1 MPDSKHSTDKRPS
14 PAASGG
20 SLSAHLSADD
30 SSTAHGVTEAK
41 SDISGKA
48 VLPSGLDSGDVVLF
62 NRRCASMSVKGAI
75 LCGISKAFS
84 NSQWD
89 HVGVVIRHPATGEL
103 LFLEADFGGVK
114 LRSLQE
120 RMSRSKSN
128 EIAVRRLSVVR
139 NASMRER
146 FYAFAQEMIGRPY
159 EISTGS
165 MFARIS
171 DPLAKQEK
179 ERLSALLLD
188 KRAQMEEITKELQT
202 AALTTFQRR
211 LLTSELARVRDTC
224 AQIRQR
230 LSKDHDVRSSL
241 TGPPRIDP
249 RLRYSNPVETKGGE
263 DLSRV
268 FCSEL
273 VAASYQRA
281 GLLGAYPPA
290 FRYTPK
296 DFSSQQTHP
305 PGVHLLKGA
314 RLNSEEYVRRS
325 ARSPREPPLTP
336 RKKFRGFFEGDMPS
350 REARLVIRDA
360 LKRTPMYS
368 LVPDEYKRN
377 HLLKSFRARIV
388 DAGDVVF
395 EQGGYGNQFF
405 VVHSGVVE
413 RFMQKGEEDP
423 ICVNTMGPR
432 SSFGLTA
439 FTFNTPRVSTVR
451 ARERTLLWE
460 LDRQT
465 FELFRDASS
474 DIKSILSAVD
484 DRKLRNIIKDH
495 FLFNSLDNIGYNE
508 VSAFFLVKFRAGETV
523 FNQGD
528 PGDNFYIIKSGEL
541 ERHIRHPRRPTSQTD
556 SDSIPDENFEAT
568 LADTLKPGH
577 SFGELSL
584 MYNAPRSA
592 TVRAR
597 TDVECWALSAESFNR
612 LNLST
617 GTQHLRAVFNKSAS
631 VRRNGSAYMTKKD
644 LLQFAG
650 ADAFPE
656 SDRER
661 LAALLVALVACN
673 RQRAPI
679 GSNGS
684 GGKQSDVG
692 APLSKETAK
701 AKEDITVSDDED
713 EDILMD
719 YFEFVRFDIVL
730 NQPSAEKVFA
740 FRLADQNN
748 SGFIA
753 LDEIEYLLQAYANVD
768 DVARDLLSGKN
779 PSLRR
784 AFGRNGSRTLAA
796 EEFFKLADN
805 ILPPLFVKDVK
816 TVTQHML
823 NMDMTAQH
831 AVDEIDSEELAFL
844 EPDGGLSIVGS
855 QFMNSTPGGAFS
867 KVTPQSYSSYES
879 QGLPKWLTGLDWGHL
894 ISVGVSGSVSRT
906 AVAPLERL
914 KILMQTGTVNG
925 SSFGWRAG
933 LRAMLQ
939 QDASTIRALFRG
951 NGANV
956 IRIVPSAAIQLI
968 MVDRLRE
975 LDVMRTL
982 KDSSSRTGLAA
993 LIPEHNVPTGTQAR
1007 AVEAVLI
1014 GGIAGMVA
1022 ATATYPFDFVR
1033 ARLSVQR
1040 SGFEPYRGTF
1050 HGIREAVRKE
1060 GFRSLYRGL
1069 GPSLAGVF
1077 PYVGLSFGIYET
1089 LRPILPKRNDQTG
1102 IPTTGSTIV
1111 CGMVA
1116 TATGQLASFPLDT
1129 CRRRMQV
1136 SGFDAVGHIRATG
1149 FFDTWREIGRQMGW
1163 RGYFRGIFPNLL
1175 KVAPAS
1181 IVSFVTY
1188 EQVRGAMQ
1196 AHG

>member
-1 MPDSKHSTDKRPS
+1 MPDSGFSTEKPTSAPDG
-14 PAASGG
+14 PAFRSQN
-20 SLSAHLSADD
+20 SSA
-30 SSTAHGVTEAK
+30 AHGAEQVLNV
-41 SDISGKA
+41 SGK
-48 VLPSGLDSGDVVLF
+48 VILPAGLDSGDVVLF

-128 EIAVRRLSVVR
+128 EIAVRRLSTVR

-188 KRAQMEEITKELQT
+188 KQAQMEEITKELQT

-211 LLTSELARVRDTC
+211 LLTSELTRVRDTC

-230 LSKDHDVRSSL
+230 LSKGHDVHPTLSA
-241 TGPPRIDP
+241 PPSIDP
-249 RLRYSNPVETKGGE
+249 RLRYSNPTEAKVEK

-314 RLNSEEYVRRS
+314 RLNSEEYIRRS
-325 ARSPREPPLTP
+325 ARASRESPLPP
-336 RKKFRGFFEGDMPS
+336 RKKFRGFYEGDMPS
-350 REARLVIRDA
+350 REARMVIRDA
-360 LKRTPMYS
+360 LKRTPIYS

-388 DAGDVVF
+388 DAGDLVF
-395 EQGGYGNQFF
+395 EQGGYGNQCFI
-405 VVHSGVVE
+405 VHSGVVE

-451 ARERTLLWE
+451 AKERTLLWE
-460 LDRQT
+460 LDRET

-495 FLFNSLDNIGYNE
+495 FLFNSLDNVGYNE

-528 PGDNFYIIKSGEL
+528 AGDNFYIIKSGEL
-541 ERHIRHPRRPTSQTD
+541 ERHIHHPRRLSQTD
-556 SDSIPDENFEAT
+556 PDSLPDENYDST
-568 LADTLKPGH
+568 LADTLKAGQ

-631 VRRNGSAYMTKKD
+631 VRRNGSAYMTRKD

-650 ADAFPE
+650 ANAFPE

-679 GSNGS
+679 GSNGK
-684 GGKQSDVG
+684 GDNKGDVS
-692 APLSKETAK
+692 AQLNKETPNAK
-701 AKEDITVSDDED
+701 DDNSASDEDD

-719 YFEFVRFDIVL
+719 FFEFVRFDIVL
-730 NQPSAEKVFA
+730 NQPHAEKVFA
-740 FRLADQNN
+740 FRLTDQNN

-768 DVARDLLSGKN
+768 SVARDLLSGKN
-779 PSLRR
+779 PSLRK

-796 EEFFKLADN
+796 EEFFKLAEN

-823 NMDMTAQH
+823 NMDTAGQQG
-831 AVDEIDSEELAFL
+831 VDEIDNEELAFL
-844 EPDGGLSIVGS
+844 EPDGGLSVVGS
-855 QFMNSTPGGAFS
+855 QFMSSPPKGTFS
-867 KVTPQSYSSYES
+867 NVTPQSYSSYES
-879 QGLPKWLTGLDWGHL
+879 QGLPKWLTGLDWSHL
-894 ISVGVSGSVSRT
+894 VSVGISGAVSRT

-914 KILMQTGTVNG
+914 KILMQTGTVNAH
-925 SSFGWRAG
+925 SLGWRG
-933 LRAMLQ
+933 SLRAMVR
-939 QDASTIRALFRG
+939 QDVSTIRALFRG

-968 MVDRLRE
+968 MVDRLRK

-982 KDSSSRTGLAA
+982 KENSSQTGLAA
-993 LIPEHNVPTGTQAR
+993 LIPEQNVPIGTQAR
-1007 AVEAVLI
+1007 AVEAILI
-1014 GGIAGMVA
+1014 GGISGMVA

-1050 HGIREAVRKE
+1050 HGIREAVRNE

-1111 CGMVA
+1111 CGMAA
-1116 TATGQLASFPLDT
+1116 TATGQLASYPLDT

-1136 SGFDAVGHIRATG
+1136 SGFDSAGHIKATG
-1149 FFDTWREIGRQMGW
+1149 FLDTWREIGRQMGW
-1163 RGYFRGIFPNLL
+1163 RGYFRGILPNLL

-1188 EQVRGAMQ
+1188 ERVRGALQ
-1196 AHG
+1196 SRG